1 MGFKLRQRAME
12 KYKFEKEFE
21 IKASPRMLYP
31 YLLNPDGLSQWFAE
45 DVKVLPGGDYLF
57 EWEGEQ
63 HPARLVSR
71 RLNKH
76 VKFVFTDSGDDEIKA
91 NFVEFFLAYNDITES
106 TFLKIIDYSEM
117 DDEEELN
124 ELWDGLVQ
132 SLKEI
137 VGG

>member
-1 MGFKLRQRAME
+1 ME
-12 KYKFEKEFE
+12 KYRFEKEFE

-31 YLLNPDGLSQWFAE
+31 YLLNPEGLSQWFAD
-45 DVKVLPGGDYLF
+45 DVKVLPDGNYLF
-57 EWEGEQ
+57 EWEGER
-63 HPARLVSR
+63 HSARVVSR

-91 NFVEFFLAYNDITES
+91 NFVEFFLDYNDIIGS
-106 TFLKIIDYSEM
+106 TFLKVVDFSEM
-117 DDEEELN
+117 DDEEELHK
-124 ELWDGLVQ
+124 LWDGLVQ

>member
-1 MGFKLRQRAME
+1 ME
-12 KYKFEKEFE
+12 KYRFEKEFE

-31 YLLNPDGLSQWFAE
+31 YLLNPEGLSQWFAD
-45 DVKVLPGGDYLF
+45 DVKVLPDGNYLF
-57 EWEGEQ
+57 EWEGER
-63 HPARLVSR
+63 HSARVVSR

-91 NFVEFFLAYNDITES
+91 NFVEFFLDYNDIIGS
-106 TFLKIIDYSEM
+106 TFLKVVDFSEM
-117 DDEEELN
+117 DDEEELH